1 MQDTSSYNF
10 NVKTNFLVQ
19 QRENDNLQKK
29 HNDLVFILVIIITAV
44 VFSGS
49 LKLEWT
55 NWDDNL
61 LVYNNPS
68 VSEARFEDIFTR
80 PADYN
85 TYNPLVVSFFVLEWK
100 LVKDK
105 PFLYHL
111 NNYLLHLFCT
121 ALVLIFLRK
130 IGLSIWWSG
139 FAALLFGIH
148 PMRVESV
155 AWISERKDVL
165 YSLFYLAALLAYVR
179 YISNEKR
186 GQLLLTLLF
195 FVLSLLSKIQAVALP
210 FVLVLLDL
218 YFKRKIGVKTIL
230 EKGVF
235 FIIAFVVGFLGSTVF
250 FKNAFVT
257 TDSKAIVNTFN
268 YFGQVV
274 LGGYAFT
281 IYLLKSVVPF
291 AYSAT
296 YPTPSSLQIQHLIG
310 ALITVL
316 ILAGAIA
323 LWRKF
328 KFVTFGLMFFSFNI
342 MFLLM
347 PFQGNETAFLNDRY
361 VYFAYIGLF
370 FIMAMGM
377 QQLSERLSSYRKPII
392 SFAVALLVIYGI
404 MTINYIPVWTNSN
417 TLWTYVIDKYPGK
430 MAIAHL
436 NRGNYWYSKN
446 QKDKAL
452 DDFSLAIEINPEFSS
467 AYANRS
473 LVYLDKGETE
483 KALKDYNRYLELLHP
498 FDTKGNRLNLSLSD
512 SFSHRG
518 SIYSRMGQYE
528 KALADFQKAIELDP
542 FNSDIYFKRALI
554 YMQLHEYDKAVR
566 DFNLCHQADPANA
579 DVINNRGVCYL
590 RSGNFQS
597 ALDDFNKAILF
608 NGANPSYYVNR
619 ATVYHKL
626 GRLVEARQDAQT
638 AKKLGTAIDPPSGNR

>member
-1 MQDTSSYNF
+1 MEKEERNRRS
-10 NVKTNFLVQ
+10 
-19 QRENDNLQKK
+19 K
-29 HNDLVFILVIIITAV
+29 HSIVVFSLMLIVTALI
-44 VFSGS
+44 FSGS
-49 LKLEWT
+49 LKLDWT

-61 LVYNNPS
+61 LVYENPL
-68 VSEARFEDIFTR
+68 VREARFIDIFTK
-80 PADYN
+80 PANYN
-85 TYNPLVVSFFVLEWK
+85 TYNPLVISSFALEWK
-100 LVKDK
+100 LVGDR
-105 PFLYHL
+105 PFLYHF
-111 NNYLLHLFCT
+111 NNVLLHLLCS
-121 ALVLIFLRK
+121 ALAWVFFRK
-130 IGLSIWWSG
+130 MGLTVWWSG
-139 FAALLFGIH
+139 FAALLFGVH

-155 AWISERKDVL
+155 AWITERKDVL
-165 YSLFYLAALLAYVR
+165 YAFFYLVALQSYLRYLECEKNRHLSLTFFFFALA
-179 YISNEKR
+179 
-186 GQLLLTLLF
+186 
-195 FVLSLLSKIQAVALP
+195 LLSKVQAVALP
-210 FVLVLLDL
+210 FTLILLDW
-218 YFKRKIGVKTIL
+218 YFDRKIELKAIL
-230 EKGVF
+230 EKVIF
-235 FIIAFVVGFLGSTVF
+235 FALSLVIGILGATFFL
-250 FKNAFVT
+250 KNAFVT

-268 YFGQVV
+268 YLGQVV

-291 AYSAT
+291 ANSVA

-310 ALITVL
+310 ALIAVL
-316 ILAGAIA
+316 ILAGAMA
-323 LWRKF
+323 VWRKF

-377 QQLSERLSSYRKPII
+377 QQLSERFSSYRKPII
-392 SFAVALLVIYGI
+392 SFTAALLLIYGI

-417 TLWTYVIDKYPGK
+417 TLWTYVIEKYPGK

-452 DDFSLAIEINPEFSS
+452 EDFSAAIEINPEFSS

-473 LVYLDKGETE
+473 LVYLEKDETE
-483 KALKDYNRYLELLHP
+483 KALKDYNRYLGLLHP
-498 FDTKGNRLNLSLSD
+498 FDTKGNMLNLSLSD
-512 SFSHRG
+512 AFSHRG
-518 SIYSRMGQYE
+518 SIYSKMDQYE

-542 FNSDIYFKRALI
+542 FNSDIYFKRALT

-566 DFNLCHQADPANA
+566 DFNLCHQTDPDNA

-619 ATVYHKL
+619 ATVYYKL

-638 AKKLGTAIDPPSGNR
+638 AKELGAAIDPSFGKSLKLF